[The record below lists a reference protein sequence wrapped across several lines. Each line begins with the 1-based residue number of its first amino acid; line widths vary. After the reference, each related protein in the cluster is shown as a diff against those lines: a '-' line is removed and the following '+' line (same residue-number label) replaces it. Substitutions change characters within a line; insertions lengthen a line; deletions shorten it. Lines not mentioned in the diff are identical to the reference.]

1 MKKIVEVPKKI
12 KPNEN
17 NNNKKGKERVST
29 PKGKSKL
36 RIRDKPDKL
45 DFNKTIVVKNKGHI
59 SKDDGV
65 CELNEILDECIK
77 MMQ

>member
-36 RIRDKPDKL
+36 RIKDKPDKL
-45 DFNKTIVVKNKGHI
+45 DFNKTIVVKNDKR
-59 SKDDGV
+59 SVKSVDAKKSV
-65 CELNEILDECIK
+65 KKNELIK
-77 MMQ
+77 KRR